1 MPEPLIQLKG
11 VRKSFGTK
19 MLFRDLNLDIMPGET
34 LVIMGPSGC
43 GKSTLLRVL
52 MGQLQLDAG
61 TVLIHGHSLEDMDRG
76 ELEAWRKSV
85 GMLFQSGALLD
96 SLTLRE
102 NLALPVREHTDL
114 PEPTIDIMVEIYLQ
128 LVGLRE
134 HIDKMPAQLS
144 GGMKKRGGLARA
156 LMMQPRILFYD
167 EPTAGLDPI
176 NATHIDRLMMDLK
189 TEMDA
194 TSVVVTHDMP
204 SAFKLADRLALLF
217 NGTFVAVGSADE
229 FRTTTNPMVRQFVD
243 GAMEGPLVNPAD
255 QTGYQAALLGR
266 NINEV
271 LHGEKTT

>member
-11 VRKSFGTK
+11 VGKSFGRK
-19 MLFRDLNLDIMPGET
+19 MLFRDLDLDIMPGET

-52 MGQLQLDAG
+52 MGQLKLDAG

-96 SLTLRE
+96 SMTLRE

-114 PEPTIDIMVEIYLQ
+114 VEPTIDIMVEIYLQ

-176 NATHIDRLMMDLK
+176 NAAHIDRLMMDLK

-204 SAFKLADRLALLF
+204 SAFRLADRLALLF
-217 NGTFVAVGSADE
+217 NGKFVAVGSADE

-271 LHGEKTT
+271 RHGKKTT

>member
-11 VRKSFGTK
+11 VRKSFGRK
-19 MLFRDLNLDIMPGET
+19 MLFRDLDLDIMPGET

-114 PEPTIDIMVEIYLQ
+114 VEPTIDIMVEIYLQ

-204 SAFKLADRLALLF
+204 SAFRLADRLALLF

-271 LHGEKTT
+271 RHGKKTT

>member
-11 VRKSFGTK
+11 VRKSFGRK
-19 MLFRDLNLDIMPGET
+19 MLFRDLDLDIMPGET

-52 MGQLQLDAG
+52 MGQLKLDAG

-96 SLTLRE
+96 SMTLRE

-114 PEPTIDIMVEIYLQ
+114 VEPTIDIMVEIYLQ

-176 NATHIDRLMMDLK
+176 NAAHIDRLMMDLK

-204 SAFKLADRLALLF
+204 SAFRLADRLALLF
-217 NGTFVAVGSADE
+217 NGKFVAVGSADE

-271 LHGEKTT
+271 RHGKKTT

>member
-204 SAFKLADRLALLF
+204 SAFRLADRLALLF
-217 NGTFVAVGSADE
+217 NGKFVAVGSADE

-271 LHGEKTT
+271 RHGKKTT

>member
-11 VRKSFGTK
+11 VRKSFGRK
-19 MLFRDLNLDIMPGET
+19 MLFRDLDLDIMPGET

-52 MGQLQLDAG
+52 MGQLKLDAG

-96 SLTLRE
+96 SMTLRE

-114 PEPTIDIMVEIYLQ
+114 VEPTIDIMVEIYLQ

-134 HIDKMPAQLS
+134 HIDKMPGQLS

-176 NATHIDRLMMDLK
+176 NAAHIDRLMMDLK

-204 SAFKLADRLALLF
+204 SAFRLADRLALLF
-217 NGTFVAVGSADE
+217 NGKFVAVGSADE

-271 LHGEKTT
+271 RHGKKTT

>member
-11 VRKSFGTK
+11 VRKSFGRK
-19 MLFRDLNLDIMPGET
+19 MLFRDLDLDIMPGET

>member
-1 MPEPLIQLKG
+1 MPEPLIQLRGINKH
-11 VRKSFGTK
+11 FGDR
-19 MLFRDLNLDIMPGET
+19 MIYRDLQLDIFPGET
-34 LVIMGPSGC
+34 LVIMGGSGS

-96 SLTLRE
+96 SMTLRE

-114 PEPTIDIMVEIYLQ
+114 VEPTIDIMVEIYLQ